1 MTDSHLSVPKR
12 RSFHMVRCSSCRS
25 LVPAPYANFLVFVL
39 LDTGTPCSE
48 EGTEQRSRKLT
59 QRTLH
64 NLIHFHPACSNRG
77 GTAKQ
82 LLRAGKLVN
91 RFHKSCVDLY
101 LANLKLKVGRTP
113 ACVKTFNSQG
123 TMSATWRKE
132 SSTVETNEIMKTAAH
147 RSESWCWHQLL
158 SHVSMLVLTL
168 VVCGRPNTAWEYRRH
183 RIHVCGRRW
192 RM

>member
-12 RSFHMVRCSSCRS
+12 RSFHMARCSSCRS
-25 LVPAPYANFLVFVL
+25 LVPAPYANFFVFVL
-39 LDTGTPCSE
+39 LDTGA
-48 EGTEQRSRKLT
+48 EGAQQRSRKLT
-59 QRTLH
+59 QRKLH
-64 NLIHFHPACSNRG
+64 NLIHFHPVCSNRG

-91 RFHKSCVDLY
+91 RFHKSCDDLY

-113 ACVKTFNSQG
+113 ACVKTCNSQG
-123 TMSATWRKE
+123 TMSATWLKE
-132 SSTVETNEIMKTAAH
+132 TGTVETIEIMKTAAH
-147 RSESWCWHQLL
+147 RSCESWCWHQLL
-158 SHVSMLVLTL
+158 SHVSMLVLTQL
-168 VVCGRPNTAWEYRRH
+168 VCGCPNTAWEYRRH